1 MDRRKQIKPG
11 TKVGLKLTAAERKLL
26 LDDLIVLDDSYAQAI
41 RETPTDQPVQ
51 FTLDEWE
58 DFGGYIAAEANHTEN
73 KKLGKKLDAIFNKV
87 QKILDTHTD
96 EEPPETLNIEEARK
110 AKQLSDQAVQIAQW
124 TAQVLVGAEQL
135 GLKDKPLEHFWLA
148 PAQREVL
155 LLVPGV
161 SKKIKDKL
169 AKEGAAFTVAEV
181 ASMTTALAE
190 DLLDGD
196 AQKQL
201 AVVLVAKHLMD
212 WLQEGVIG
220 PSTPKETPA
229 TKPKAK
235 TAKTKTAS
243 STVYQFKT
251 TLKGIKPPIW
261 RRIQTKDCTL
271 DKLHEHIQTA
281 MGWTNS
287 HLHQF
292 KIGGVIYGDPEL
304 LYEGWEDETPPV
316 NSLRIKMSKIV
327 PADGKR
333 FRFEYE
339 YDFGDGWE
347 HEVLFEGCLQAE
359 KGNRYPLC
367 LEGERACPPEDVGG
381 IHGYQEFLEAIADPK
396 HEEHDSYLQWG
407 GPFDPEAFDAHA
419 ATREMRKGLPNWREM
434 E

>member
-1 MDRRKQIKPG
+1 MDRRKRIKPG
-11 TKVGLKLTAAERKLL
+11 TNVGLKLTAAERKLI
-26 LDDLIVLDDSYAQAI
+26 LDDLMVLDDSYAQAI
-41 RETPTDQPVQ
+41 RETPTDRPVQ
-51 FTLDEWE
+51 FSLDEWE
-58 DFGGYIAAEANHTEN
+58 DFGGYIAAEANHTED

-124 TAQVLVGAEQL
+124 TAQVLVEAEQL

-148 PAQREVL
+148 PAQREIL
-155 LLVPGV
+155 RLVPSV
-161 SKKIKDKL
+161 PKKTKDKL
-169 AKEGAAFTVAEV
+169 AKKGKAFTVAEV
-181 ASMTTALAE
+181 ASMTMALAE

-196 AQKQL
+196 AQKQV
-201 AVVLVAKHLMD
+201 AVLLVAKHLMD
-212 WLQEGVIG
+212 RLQEGVVG
-220 PSTPKETPA
+220 PSTPKETQA
-229 TKPKAK
+229 TKPKTK
-235 TAKTKTAS
+235 TAKTKTTS
-243 STVYQFKT
+243 STVYQFKI
-251 TLKGIKPPIW
+251 TLKGIKPTIW

-292 KIGGVIYGDPEL
+292 KIGGIIFGDPEL
-304 LYEGWEDETPPV
+304 LYEGWQDETPPV
-316 NSLRIKMSKIV
+316 NSLRIKISKIV

-347 HEVLFEGCLQAE
+347 HEVLFEGCLGAE
-359 KGNRYPLC
+359 RGTRYPLC

-381 IHGYQEFLEAIADPK
+381 IYGYQEFLEAIADPK

-407 GPFDPEAFDAHA
+407 GPFDPEAFDAKA
-419 ATREMRKGLPNWREM
+419 ATKEMEKGLPDWREM